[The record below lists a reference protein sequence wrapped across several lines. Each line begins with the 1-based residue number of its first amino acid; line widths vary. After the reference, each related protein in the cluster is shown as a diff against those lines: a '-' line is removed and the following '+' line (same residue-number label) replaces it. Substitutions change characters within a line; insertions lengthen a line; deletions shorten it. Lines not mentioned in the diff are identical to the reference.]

1 MASVSVLFFASLRDE
16 VGESEVELDVEDL
29 DDLRMQLTDRFGV
42 STVASLFEDNVR
54 IAVNKDGI
62 EGGYDLRGGEEVA
75 FLPPVTGG

>member
-1 MASVSVLFFASLRDE
+1 MALVSVLFFASLRDE
-16 VGESEVELDVEDL
+16 VGESEVELNVEDL

-54 IAVNKDGI
+54 IAVNKDVI
-62 EGGYDLRGGEEVA
+62 EDRYDFRGGEEVA

>member
-54 IAVNKDGI
+54 IAVNKDVI
-62 EGGYDLRGGEEVA
+62 EGGYDFRGGEEFA